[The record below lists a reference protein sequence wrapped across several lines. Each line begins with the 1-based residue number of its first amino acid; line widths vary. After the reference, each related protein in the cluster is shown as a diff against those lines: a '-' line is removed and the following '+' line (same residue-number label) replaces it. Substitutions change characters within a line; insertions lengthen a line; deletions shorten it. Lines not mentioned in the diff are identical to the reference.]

1 MVTVGKIVDRIGFD
15 NGDLVYLGNKSGITQ
30 TELDSDNGC
39 GKKDGN
45 GVFFDTNN
53 INKFVKIN
61 DNDNKVKE
69 TDESFINNAKFYTC
83 SENGQTYLCFRCVNS
98 CTFCVKC
105 VKCDSSCYGCFQCT
119 SCIDCV
125 SGCNVCVRCNGCTA
139 CINCNSCHDGCR
151 ICVSNCHSCTSCE
164 SCASPRC
171 VSCVNN
177 CVKYY

>member
-83 SENGQTYLCFRCVNS
+83 SENGQTYLCFRCVDS
-98 CTFCVKC
+98 CVT
-105 VKCDSSCYGCFQCT
+105 
-119 SCIDCV
+119 
-125 SGCNVCVRCNGCTA
+125 CNLCHSACNGCQVCNAA
-139 CINCNSCHDGCR
+139 CHSCNGCNSCVGC
-151 ICVSNCHSCTSCE
+151 NDCHSYVDGTGH
-164 SCASPRC
+164 
-171 VSCVNN
+171 
-177 CVKYY
+177 